1 MAVTSRRPTRATR
14 RIALLLAL
22 ASLLVPLAMAA
33 SGDPCCAGMA
43 APCHEDPA
51 PCATLEAATCCD
63 VAPATAWPTAER
75 ECTQSVQAASARAV
89 WSVAAHAA
97 LPAAPAPT
105 PARFAAPAHLF
116 VILRN

>member
-1 MAVTSRRPTRATR
+1 MTSRRPTRTTR

-22 ASLLVPLAMAA
+22 TSLLVPLALAA

-51 PCATLEAATCCD
+51 PCATLDAATCCD

-75 ECTQSVQAASARAV
+75 ECTQSVQAASARAA
-89 WSVAAHAA
+89 WNVATHAA
-97 LPAAPAPT
+97 PHAAPAPT
-105 PARFAAPAHLF
+105 PARFAAPPHLS
-116 VILRN
+116 VVLRN